1 MKNDQKR
8 SRLQKNFVFGIIRT
22 ENIEVAASND
32 EIINFFNKVV
42 QNPIRNN
49 FIITLLYSSQ
59 IEMDPY
65 PKILNIVL
73 T

>member
-1 MKNDQKR
+1 MTKLMKNDQKR

-42 QNPIRNN
+42 
-49 FIITLLYSSQ
+49 
-59 IEMDPY
+59 
-65 PKILNIVL
+65 
-73 T
+73 